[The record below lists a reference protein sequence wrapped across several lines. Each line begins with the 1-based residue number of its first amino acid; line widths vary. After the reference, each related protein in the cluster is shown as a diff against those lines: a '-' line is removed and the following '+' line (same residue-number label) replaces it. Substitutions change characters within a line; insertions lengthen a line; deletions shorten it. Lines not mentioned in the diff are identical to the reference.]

1 MKPAPTIVKSYDA
14 IYKNIKKNARTV
26 ITKHIDDPKETKD
39 LRLANKVQSNLKQ
52 GYRKLRKKRIGKNET
67 TATKNKEGVTY
78 VSAKVELRPPNLTR
92 GGYYVMLKPT
102 IASCTV
108 PNTATTHDAEAT
120 GDVGERQHSNSFD
133 HTSQS
138 QIENTSF

>member
-1 MKPAPTIVKSYDA
+1 M
-14 IYKNIKKNARTV
+14 
-26 ITKHIDDPKETKD
+26 
-39 LRLANKVQSNLKQ
+39 
-52 GYRKLRKKRIGKNET
+52 
-67 TATKNKEGVTY
+67 
-78 VSAKVELRPPNLTR
+78 LT
-92 GGYYVMLKPT
+92 PT

-108 PNTATTHDAEAT
+108 PNTAATPNAEST